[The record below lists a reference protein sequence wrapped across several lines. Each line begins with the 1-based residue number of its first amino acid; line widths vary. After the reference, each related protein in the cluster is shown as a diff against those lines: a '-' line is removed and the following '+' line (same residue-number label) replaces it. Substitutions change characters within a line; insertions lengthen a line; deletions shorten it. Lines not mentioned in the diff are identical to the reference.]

1 VLALAAYLV
10 LGVAL
15 WWNAWSHPTSTTTC
29 ACGDSALFL
38 WFLEWPAYAIAHGHN
53 LFYSTSL
60 FHPQGVN
67 LLSNTS
73 ELAIGVPLAPV
84 TWIFGPVATLNV
96 ASTLTPVLNAFA
108 AFWLLRR
115 WVRWS
120 PAAFIG
126 GLFYGFSPFVIIALS
141 GAHLMVAVLF
151 VAPLVIACLDEL
163 IMRQQR
169 RPARVGVVLA
179 LLVVIQF
186 FLSTEMLV
194 LMAVM
199 VVVGLA
205 MLVVY
210 AAVAHPDELRR
221 RFRPVVVGLSWAAV
235 VMVVLLAYPA
245 WFALAGPAHLA
256 GLVWPGLGGG
266 TDGST
271 LPPLVHA
278 TYYTPKIATTMTIFG
293 GYQGKP
299 LAGEYFG
306 YSLFAVLGVGLI
318 VWWRDR
324 KLWFFALLGAAS
336 VALSLSSAV
345 THDSWIPWVPW
356 EIVAHLPV
364 IENVIQDRLIG
375 FTYLFAAIML
385 GLILAHAHHGIA
397 RRFAPARRH
406 AGTGGHR
413 SLWGR
418 AAALGVALVIAVVAL
433 GPIARTN
440 WGTTPL
446 AMQPSFVP
454 RWFTEVAPKLPPNQV
469 ILAYPAAFAG
479 VQSSMAWQAI
489 DRMHFAM
496 AGGGG
501 PEGIPS
507 RAGKERPGFVV
518 IGDATLSFG
527 PLPAATAQNVQAV
540 RQALDGW
547 GVTMV
552 VVPNDP
558 NVPAYERGSN
568 LSYALGMFTAALGE
582 KPRYQANAW
591 VWSDVPASPAPAPI
605 DQAAFAACIRPTNL
619 QARSPLDIPDCVLG
633 SA

>member
-1 VLALAAYLV
+1 
-10 LGVAL
+10 VAL

-38 WFLEWPAYAIAHGHN
+38 WFLEWPAYAIAHGHS

-84 TWIFGPVATLNV
+84 TWIFGPIATLNV
-96 ASTLTPVLNAFA
+96 ASTLSPVLSAFA
-108 AFWLLRR
+108 GFWLLRR

-126 GLFYGFSPFVIIALS
+126 GLLYGFSPFVIIGVA

-151 VAPLVIACLDEL
+151 VPPLLIACLDEL
-163 IMRQQR
+163 IMGQRR

-194 LMAVM
+194 LMAIM
-199 VVVGLA
+199 VLVGLA
-205 MLVVY
+205 VLVGY

-221 RFRPVVVGLSWAAV
+221 RFRRVVVGLSWAAA

-266 TDGST
+266 AYGST

-278 TYYTPKIATTMTIFG
+278 TYYTPKVAASMANFG

-306 YSLFAVLGVGLI
+306 YPLFAVLGLGLV

-324 KLWFFALLGAAS
+324 KLWFFAVLGAAS
-336 VALSLSSAV
+336 VALSLSSTV
-345 THDSWIPWVPW
+345 RHHSWIPWVPW
-356 EIVAHLPV
+356 EMVANLPV
-364 IENVIQDRLIG
+364 IVNIIQDRLIG

-385 GLILAHAHHGIA
+385 ALIVDHAHDAVA
-397 RRFAPARRH
+397 RRAVRVGRH
-406 AGTGGHR
+406 TSGDGHR
-413 SLWGR
+413 SWWGR
-418 AAALGVALVIAVVAL
+418 AAALSAALVIAVVAL
-433 GPIARTN
+433 APIARTN

-446 AMQPSFVP
+446 AMQPSYVP

-469 ILAYPAAFAG
+469 ILTYPAAFGGIQA
-479 VQSSMAWQAI
+479 SMAWQAI

-527 PLPAATAQNVQAV
+527 PLPAATPTSVQAV

-558 NVPAYERGSN
+558 NVPAYEHGAN
-568 LSYALGMFTAALGE
+568 LTYALGMFTAALGE
-582 KPRYQANAW
+582 KPRYQADAW

-605 DQAAFAACIRPTNL
+605 DRAAFAACIRPTNL
-619 QARSPLDIPDCVLG
+619 QARSPLAIPDCVLG
-633 SA
+633 GA